1 MLCGR
6 QDVFVLDGGWTEW
19 TRRQLPTSRGRY
31 EQFYRP
37 SEERGDWVARYRPG
51 HFRDLPTM
59 SADIRT
65 AHRQVH
71 RKRLRYIT
79 RITAVM
85 VATVLVAPAALIDQ
99 SIHRMH
105 HGGAIAHPDLIH
117 GFSGPTSSHPKRI
130 SVGSSVL

>member
-37 SEERGDWVARYRPG
+37 SEERGDWVAMYRPG

-65 AHRQVH
+65 AHHRQVH

-85 VATVLVAPAALIDQ
+85 VATVVVAPAA
-99 SIHRMH
+99 
-105 HGGAIAHPDLIH
+105 
-117 GFSGPTSSHPKRI
+117 
-130 SVGSSVL
+130 